1 MGRID
6 ASQAR
11 ISPRGAPR
19 AAVRRAGSGA
29 GRPPTGVPGRPGGA
43 CSDRMPVASD
53 RPITARLPGSEGRS
67 YTRPMTS
74 NAPVPGFQSIG
85 QATARTVALRAAQRQ
100 RLGRTFL
107 VQGPAGAGKGAFVE
121 DLLALLLCTDADRS
135 ARPCN
140 ACAGCRSARSRSH
153 PDLVIGSPEVWRE
166 TRSAGESLVA
176 AARRWLGSTAGAP
189 IAGERRVV
197 VIEGADRAGEQIQ
210 NALLKVLEEPS
221 DRHVFILVADAP
233 NRLLDT
239 VRSRCQPLRIG
250 PVPRG
255 ELSAW
260 LMDRELLPR
269 EQADALARLSDGYVG
284 RARALLSGKGERLE
298 WRRRVQRELLELLA
312 RGRAERFVSARELL
326 DDASRRAIPSDL
338 PADLP
343 SDASD
348 VSENARTPAAVQRAA
363 ATTLVEAWISLARDL
378 MVMRAG
384 RAEVAPGTEL
394 FDDLGAAAE
403 GVDAQ
408 ELMGFIRQLEAIH
421 EGLAQNASPR
431 LALEVAMLAWPTAA
445 GS

>member
-1 MGRID
+1 MNNGFAGMNFAGWRSAGRRTTGGLGCRP
-6 ASQAR
+6 AANWR
-11 ISPRGAPR
+11 TR
-19 AAVRRAGSGA
+19 AALRSMLE
-29 GRPPTGVPGRPGGA
+29 
-43 CSDRMPVASD
+43 SMPVGPD
-53 RPITARLPGSEGRS
+53 WPLTARLPGPLTRS
-67 YTRPMTS
+67 YTRPVTV
-74 NAPVPGFQSIG
+74 NAPAPGFLSLG
-85 QATARTVALRAAQRQ
+85 EATARTVALRAARRQ

-107 VQGPAGAGKGAFVE
+107 VHGPAGAGKGDFVE

-140 ACAGCRSARSRSH
+140 ACAGCRSARSRTH
-153 PDLVIGSPEVWRE
+153 PDLVIGSPEIWRE
-166 TRSAGESLVA
+166 SRSAGESLVA

-197 VIEGADRAGEQIQ
+197 LIEGADRAGEQVQ

-221 DRHVFILVADAP
+221 DRHVFILVADEP

-250 PVPRG
+250 PVPRQ

-284 RARALLSGKGERLE
+284 RARALVSGKGERLE

-326 DDASRRAIPSDL
+326 DDASRRRRSIRPGATSAAGCAGRFRACANPSG
-338 PADLP
+338 
-343 SDASD
+343 
-348 VSENARTPAAVQRAA
+348 RAA
-363 ATTLVEAWISLARDL
+363 CRGHHPGRGMDL
-378 MVMRAG
+378 
-384 RAEVAPGTEL
+384 
-394 FDDLGAAAE
+394 
-403 GVDAQ
+403 
-408 ELMGFIRQLEAIH
+408 
-421 EGLAQNASPR
+421 
-431 LALEVAMLAWPTAA
+431 A

>member
-1 MGRID
+1 
-6 ASQAR
+6 
-11 ISPRGAPR
+11 
-19 AAVRRAGSGA
+19 
-29 GRPPTGVPGRPGGA
+29 
-43 CSDRMPVASD
+43 MPVGPD
-53 RPITARLPGSEGRS
+53 RPLTARLPGPLTRS
-67 YTRPMTS
+67 YTRPVTV
-74 NAPVPGFQSIG
+74 NAPAPGFLSLG
-85 QATARTVALRAAQRQ
+85 QATARTVALRAARRQ

-107 VQGPAGAGKGAFVE
+107 VHGPAGAGKGAFVE

-140 ACAGCRSARSRSH
+140 ACAGCRSARSRTH
-153 PDLVIGSPEVWRE
+153 PDLVIGSPEIWRE
-166 TRSAGESLVA
+166 SRTAGESLVA

-197 VIEGADRAGEQIQ
+197 LIEGADRAGEQVQ

-221 DRHVFILVADAP
+221 DRHVFILVADEP

-250 PVPRG
+250 PVPRE

-284 RARALLSGKGERLE
+284 RARALVSGKGERLE

-326 DDASRRAIPSDL
+326 DDASRRAVPSDL
-338 PADLP
+338 AEPQP
-343 SDASD
+343 PDAPD
-348 VSENARTPAAVQRAA
+348 VSEPARTPAAVQRAA

-384 RAEVAPGTEL
+384 RAEVASGTEL
-394 FDDLGAAAE
+394 FDDLGAAAQ
-403 GVDAQ
+403 GVDPR
-408 ELMGFIRQLEAIH
+408 ELTRFIRQLEAIH

-431 LALEVAMLAWPTAA
+431 LALEVAMLAWPTAS